1 MLISRSTWTNSAVQV
16 VINSFNGSPRSC
28 FATAPEG
35 CGDPVAKSKKKK
47 PRTSKKAVKKKP
59 VVRPKKKNNSAK
71 PPTKKRNRSVK
82 SEDAARAASRA
93 GAVTLLPPVRPR
105 GPKSSPDAKVTVAS
119 ATTSDRDIAGADDL
133 RLIMRLDKAEGE
145 ACPTQTG
152 KDAPASHAHK
162 IADGVAEQEDRLEQI
177 APSLADADEDELLQA
192 ALWWVGRARLPRAA
206 IVGRALHDLKSF
218 TEELASK
225 RGTAD
230 TICREIRKRN
240 SLHLRAEILEK
251 LDSTKNAED
260 VDSALA
266 GLINSAWAV
275 LEKLK
280 LLRAAPRAGVY
291 LIGRGQKVFKN
302 FPNWN
307 KADEPW
313 PEKPTRP
320 PRRPRS

>member
-1 MLISRSTWTNSAVQV
+1 M
-16 VINSFNGSPRSC
+16 
-28 FATAPEG
+28 
-35 CGDPVAKSKKKK
+35 AKSKEKKNTK
-47 PRTSKKAVKKKP
+47 PQTSKKASKKKR
-59 VVRPKKKNNSAK
+59 VVRQKKKKNNSAK
-71 PPTKKRNRSVK
+71 PPPKKRNK
-82 SEDAARAASRA
+82 SGTGVDAVRAASRV
-93 GAVTLLPPVRPR
+93 GAATLLPPVRPR
-105 GPKSSPDAKVTVAS
+105 GPKSSPEAKVAVAS

-133 RLIMRLDKAEGE
+133 RLIMRLDQAEGE

-152 KDAPASHAHK
+152 EITTASHAQK

-177 APSLADADEDELLQA
+177 APSLADPDEDDLLQA
-192 ALWWVGRARLPRAA
+192 ALWWAGRARLPRAA
-206 IVGRALHDLKSF
+206 IVGRALHDLNSF

-230 TICREIRKRN
+230 TICRQIRKRN
-240 SLHLRAEILEK
+240 SLHLRAEIHEK
-251 LDSTKNAED
+251 LDSVKKAED

-275 LEKLK
+275 LGKLK

-307 KADEPW
+307 KVDEPW
-313 PEKPTRP
+313 PEKPVRP